1 MNSYKL
7 VYSQSDSTVVNTEMN
22 YDEIKKYIN
31 DNQDKISIIFNGT
44 TIYPKAIKGI
54 EKL

>member
-7 VYSQSDSTVVNTEMN
+7 IYSQGDSAVVNTEMN

-31 DNQDKISIIFNGT
+31 DNQDKISIIFKGT
-44 TIYPKAIKGI
+44 TIYPKNIKEI